1 MSLRD
6 EIARVIEQGVY
17 FRIYKQ
23 ELPFPT
29 MKESCLMMTDSIIA
43 LLPKT
48 GMEKV
53 DRCACNVENPFT
65 HERLISKVCASC
77 HGTGELV
84 RDLTLEEAIAL
95 PKMLLEGK
103 AQVII
108 KWWPSYRSIRES
120 YIELPD
126 GSRLRVKK

>member
-1 MSLRD
+1 MSRRD
-6 EIARVIEQGVY
+6 EIADV
-17 FRIYKQ
+17 
-23 ELPFPT
+23 L
-29 MKESCLMMTDSIIA
+29 KEAFNDEDNNISRKYCLNVADSIIA

-48 GMEKV
+48 GMVKVEKC
-53 DRCACNVENPFT
+53 RCKKMTSREGYFCEKCNY
-65 HERLISKVCASC
+65 
-77 HGTGELV
+77 TGELV
-84 RDLTLEEAIAL
+84 RELTLEEAVEL

-126 GSRLRVKK
+126 GSRIRVKSGPPYS